1 MLCYM
6 KLHVFH
12 LNIIMLN
19 VVKNWGKRQF
29 YTMMVGL
36 QIGIRFL
43 ACICAVCYLK
53 LCTFFQAEIPLLLI
67 CFQELEQWFKAL
79 LIEFFII
86 PLHLHEEVKKV

>member
-1 MLCYM
+1 
-6 KLHVFH
+6 
-12 LNIIMLN
+12 MLN
-19 VVKNWGKRQF
+19 GKNWDKRRF
-29 YTMMVGL
+29 CTMMVGL
-36 QIGIRFL
+36 QIGICFL